1 MRNLIIAIIALT
13 MTIVPSNGQG
23 RKLMKSWDNYEVAT
37 VQVGADGTKFVKVWG
52 YGKNLKKAMLQAKKN
67 AIHACIFRGLPGA
80 ETAMATPP
88 LCRSSDAFEQNRAYF
103 ESFFSDS
110 GDFVRYLNMTT
121 DTVPSGTDM
130 RAVKGGYK
138 VALYIQIMYDN
149 LRKRLE
155 DDGIIRGLST
165 DF

>member
-1 MRNLIIAIIALT
+1 MKKNFLILILLLFAF
-13 MTIVPSNGQG
+13 VPNYGQG

-37 VQVGADGTKFVKVWG
+37 VQVGSDGTKFVKVWG

-67 AIHACIFRGLPGA
+67 AIHACIFRGLPGT

-88 LCRSSDAFEQNRAYF
+88 LCNNSDAFEQNRAYF

-130 RAVKGGYK
+130 RAVKSGYK

-165 DF
+165 GF